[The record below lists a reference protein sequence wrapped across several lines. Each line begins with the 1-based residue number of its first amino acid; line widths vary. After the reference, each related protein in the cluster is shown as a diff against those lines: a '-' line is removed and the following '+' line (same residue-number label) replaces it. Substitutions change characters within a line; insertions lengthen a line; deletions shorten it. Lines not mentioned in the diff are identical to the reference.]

1 MLREKRPLVQIRWED
16 RKIKVLICDDDP
28 VIVHQISQMI
38 QVHCATN
45 GISATTD
52 ELTDPNKIDIQKAYD
67 IAFLDIDMP
76 QTNGIKLALKLRST
90 QKKPIIIFV
99 TNFIQYAPDGYE
111 VGAFRY
117 LMKEKIPD
125 KLPLYFDLAINEIV
139 KRRRIVTIQI
149 NGERIDIPVVN
160 IRYLESSGRI
170 ITIHLFND
178 LRSEYRFYG
187 NMTDLSQKFEIL
199 GFLRVHKSYLVNMR
213 YIKIFQCKRLELND
227 GFLIPISERK
237 YSQLK
242 QSYLEWESENK
253 WNI

>member
-1 MLREKRPLVQIRWED
+1 MLKEKSPLAQIRWED
-16 RKIKVLICDDDP
+16 HKMKVLVCDDDP
-28 VIVHQISQMI
+28 AVAHQISQMI
-38 QVHCATN
+38 QVHCAAN
-45 GISATTD
+45 NISATTI
-52 ELTDPNKIDIQKAYD
+52 ELTDPNKIDIKVTYD

-76 QTNGIKLALKLRST
+76 QTNGIKLAKKLRGV
-90 QKKPIIIFV
+90 QKDTIIIFV

-117 LMKEKIPD
+117 LMKEKISD

-139 KRRRIVTIQI
+139 KKRRIVTIQI
-149 NGERIDIPVVN
+149 NGERIDIPVAN

-170 ITIHLFND
+170 VTIHLSND

-187 NMTDLSQKFEIL
+187 NMTDLSQKFEVL